1 MAQLS
6 LFKKN
11 QLDISLDGSL
21 SAGAQPDFVANDIVL
36 KSGAATAILHCST
49 PITVRSYFRADNNS
63 RLKTVAEIK
72 ADAEKFAADIAKAA
86 DEQAKELVRGALQ
99 KYEQAKSELRDSLRT
114 RTIQVSQDTNVAQTF
129 FGVRAVAGANVQA
142 VVRIA
147 ADWLLDGQVPADGIL
162 LEALGSASI
171 NINLGGQTTAASL
184 SLSVRVTDKGIARM
198 MPSFDLP
205 QIAFKGLPKLDL
217 GWAHALDF
225 GNLDFNGRSADSFSK
240 LFAFALPGLSGL
252 GAPPFELQWKPAMP
266 PKVNFSVASGL
277 LTIATDAP
285 ADGALVLKVAG
296 EPKVADLTNFSFS
309 LQQNG
314 ALALT
319 GVLAFAAQPHPKPLK
334 LDFDDPAFPLVIH
347 SIDPQANVTITMTG
361 SYNFGTGMV
370 TAPVTITAKLSW
382 PKLQISARSDPRT
395 FLTLDIGY
403 DVTSNIS
410 DGSVSGRLSRLNVVE
425 PYPVKLITATGQA
438 AIDGIVRL
446 FGMLD
451 VTVSD
456 PGVVN
461 LIKRLGEFAAIIANW
476 VAEGAAAVGSAL
488 IDAGEFLITAAAKIF
503 DALKAMANSAGKY
516 VILEIRL
523 DASTWALRQI
533 RVGFEGASSNA
544 LELNGLGLTL
554 KVPGGWRPSLL
565 VDLSE
570 SRPMFALLACPA
582 AVTEAVVLSTDLW
595 YSRPNAPSEQV
606 RDSTKDS
613 GKNPDS
619 PLIVVTGTLDASV
632 KALALIAYDAGKTS
646 FFSKVFDS
654 PVEETLTLDGVGGN
668 VTISAVTKR
677 PVLAQLVFGQAAP
690 CDLKVAVALAANA
703 KERLLP
709 FLSGPSPQGSQSSGG
724 GLIDSLG
731 QYIKVGDGNPAIT
744 IKDSNAELD
753 LPIEVGLGS
762 LKAQSTIH
770 FAVDIRTLKATISG
784 DSTVV
789 IKGPEVHGAKLLG
802 LDASILSVEPLATPT
817 TPFPQF
823 ALDFSHGGARLA
835 LLKDKARLELSFRRI
850 ASGGRGLVFKIDDF
864 AIGKGGIDLEARA
877 DANVPVTLAGVE
889 VPFRFTEGG
898 VSIKSSRLNSFNIT
912 GKGQLPPALIG
923 EANLTAS
930 LAMGMQDGNLTFKSA
945 SVVLDK
951 GADPIVSR
959 TTRFSLSLQKVQL
972 DAWDFG
978 NDGIHFWFLIT
989 GSARFTPGEGEF
1001 VDGLLKYLADLEIVF
1016 DHAPLTTNISVLKR
1030 HVRDFQI
1037 AVRMKKQINFFNL
1050 FKFELRSIGFHPEV
1064 ERFGNKPA
1072 LAISGQLNFA
1082 DTGDTVSPKIDFHD
1096 LWIAPPKPGMA
1107 LPQIA
1112 FDGLG
1117 VEMKLGG
1124 VKVEA
1129 TAVTVDGTMP
1139 SLALD
1144 PMIHY
1149 PDGITMEGFL
1159 ASGRLIVDGWAPIAG
1174 AMGFL
1179 EIGRLDGSR
1188 KHSFFVYGQVEQL
1201 SIPIPT
1207 PIGNLYLREV
1217 GFGLGFRYTFAGLV
1231 AADQVKSPQQ
1241 LIQVLDEVSKR
1252 QGELASF
1259 KAWAPEIDG
1268 DRLTLAMRALFT
1280 IESATESNE
1289 LTEAERFLPNPF
1301 MFDVAAALRSDLTFL
1316 MTVRV
1321 WLNTNYYSWVY
1332 GKLDESGKVTTAKE
1346 DIHTAPPLRGYLY
1359 LSAPRKTF
1367 LGRMVADGTGYL
1379 GEDPPLNAVLK
1390 SAMQGVTWS
1399 ATMLIQ
1405 PGLFHFEMGWPY
1417 ELKIHFEQKTAITD
1431 MAIRMEGGMVF
1442 RIEDT
1447 SMLYGVAFRG
1457 AGHAQI
1463 GGRIGGDSFGASAV
1477 ARAEFEID
1485 GKFIAYIP
1493 VGNPKNTLFYGAI
1506 SFTNTLSISIDVWL
1520 RIKIFGGSISFS
1532 LHLSFSQTISVAL
1545 ELAASPGALGGRGSA
1560 TLSFSAFGRTARLP
1574 ANFAFNT
1581 GQLEQARQQVE
1592 RFLTIG
1598 LGVVTP
1604 DPEKGLQPPPAPA
1617 APAQASQDVDNSV
1630 KVRDDLVKALEK
1642 VKARNIGQP
1651 SFWAVLFEIPL
1662 ARRAKPDQREFV
1674 MQLIPRDHTGGF
1686 ERDDTRG
1693 FEGIRILEDLP
1704 KATFYAPPPQP
1715 VDDDHP
1721 TVPTTKTVIDYRM
1734 DGIQTPPT
1742 NICSQNSNPHSPEYS
1757 ANQNAT
1763 IAAVD
1768 NTAGDSA
1775 NNLTLYHL
1783 LHECFLAAD
1792 KKDGSYVRRDDDHI
1806 FNGDLFEPEPI
1817 RIDPT
1822 PRRLPPDGAQAT
1834 EVLRDAARR
1843 QLPLDPAPAANQG
1856 QPRLSDYSRE
1866 VEERRSNVVTSIAES
1881 AAALAVGV
1889 ATQKQTDGTIK
1900 YVWPERR
1907 TGVDAR
1913 DFGLTFLVSETEL
1926 TQLFSKPADE
1936 NTPPQSTFTI
1946 KAREQKSAVSPNPG
1960 VGAPV
1965 WLLNPLD
1972 RFFARQN
1979 PTLAGASAFLTRNGI
1994 ALDWDLEPPWSH
2006 SSGPYSDPE
2015 FLARY
2020 YVVRREVIGRDG
2032 TDPRFP
2038 AVEFQVKAS
2047 APERRTANGIER
2059 LRHAAHLVD
2068 TLDDIAAMD
2077 QELANALLQRGDDP
2091 FAAWSKMR
2099 DSDRPIQTLLYTVVP
2114 VDLAGSRGEPTPI
2127 AFGIEEPAKT
2137 VKPLAKAEVIFRY
2150 KSMPTEQA
2158 YAPGNFDLFLRI
2170 DDPLARDK
2178 DHLTESALP
2187 QNDRRYKLQFRREVA
2202 VPGGTFGVDALTQAR
2217 ARPTPNDFEQPLR
2230 PGDLEITVVMQ
2241 RRETVLKDDADGV
2254 GRPFT
2259 AAERFQPLLIAP
2271 TVPPETPIRGT
2282 AYFRVAASSLNQ
2294 LKTLLIGQAADLCGY
2309 RVAVQRTSTEAAPV
2323 APSPW
2328 CPADLALLIH
2338 SDQNKPTNDALPVET
2353 MVEVFEHPRD
2363 ITFNALDF
2371 DDLEGDAGRLE
2382 LYHPNPDASLG
2393 DLIANGSND
2402 APIRRLVDPDR
2413 RTATRISWNSRPAS
2427 SSAHPAAV
2435 GPTEYHK
2442 LIGGF
2447 DVFETDLAELARL
2460 RDLSDYA
2467 RCVARVQRLPDD
2479 EFGLDP
2485 SEIVDFE
2492 KVEAH
2497 YPSEAQR
2504 YRTSEVLNRPEEQAP
2519 WFSTAET
2526 LLLWPRPVLR
2536 RFVSPAPPDA
2546 DLAPLFDRGRPTRL
2560 DIKLVLP
2567 TFTLSDGS
2575 TFAERVKLVSEAT
2588 EPTAEFY
2595 PSGHQNEPPYWTFER
2610 PRGWL
2615 PSGLSELLRNL
2626 RWVSIDAYHSAR
2638 TCDDAYAEQPSQFSA
2653 VKLSIRATREES
2665 FVGEVSFAVNLNPS
2679 LHPFLA
2685 DVLDRLRYDT
2695 PVGQAPYRRYTPV
2708 LDGAPPTKVKTLS
2721 DFMNERPADRDPYGW
2736 ALLRTLGLA
2745 TGIKLYDMER
2755 ADYVSAALALPLV
2768 DKAFKDIAAVYLN
2781 DSPAGMF
2788 GQPFVEVMTKAD
2800 GLHSLSS
2807 FDSGVPATTR
2817 KDAGDLIGDKGLS
2830 LVQIALRPVA
2840 EGLVTRPIFVGY
2852 VRVESRDAGPNAKLT
2867 LPVAGNGVSAVLLEC
2882 VDISGG
2888 LSGSAP
2894 VLVGVGAAT
2903 DLVAEGIKPL
2913 AEYRLANPGSGPAA
2927 LIRVT
2932 VAGTADVASLI
2943 EAWTAATQNEPL
2955 RVIGVWKPAAAQLMD
2970 TPDDQTLGVL
2980 PQLFGRFAPLSGI
2993 VIDVMLF
3000 GTPNCPK
3007 HDQSVNSLRRLVN
3020 MANRK
3025 GLAEPMSEENDPNK
3039 IDPAKLNARRA
3050 RLADLHAFT
3059 ARFIAHGPA
3068 AAMKDNKVPFALAS
3082 VIRHNPWRVAPSP
3095 DGVMDTLLVHEDS
3108 WARRRRYVVRP
3119 FGRYENLAN
3128 AVAGAVVPADKSAPS
3143 EPAPTPDLHDIIATD
3158 ETFAERSLD
3167 IVVPRTHPVLAPT
3180 FLSSQRLDVV
3190 DISNSDFDELKK
3202 GDPAIFNAAIEGGRR
3217 AGRKIEFV
3225 LARHPEEIQSEGN
3238 RQVADGYQFDAL
3250 GLQFFREYASPAWAR
3265 GLIDGGGAVW
3275 IGDSD
3280 LVPEFGTPQRPKP
3293 LPISF
3298 DGDSLD
3304 ETRHSEGSV
3313 GGVEVL
3319 THSYDGS
3326 LPQRIIDGW
3335 RGILSLRTADVPY
3348 FYRTHA
3354 VAHVAAGVVV
3364 SDAVGATVPEGRAI
3378 PRLPWV
3384 APPWEATTAQT
3395 SVATR
3400 TPYWSVVL
3408 DATGTVV
3415 TVVVSLPLLRHI
3427 DAISQD
3433 EFKQWLSGIAL
3444 PKVFRLPDAT
3454 ALYSIALEAG
3464 SEVTGARTVEADLMP
3479 LPPDQTTTPKRDKS
3493 SYAVTAAG
3501 PRFELPES
3509 LYVDG
3514 AKMPARLSP
3523 AWESPSMPVP
3533 AKNDGSGLWKADL
3546 PLLRK
3551 QSPAEAAPAP
3561 VQLDLSVAERATLA
3575 TFEIAASPMPP
3586 DGWGLWTGIAKSVKA
3601 MFVATR
3607 PPGVNPADWI
3617 PFRDAVTPLHNQYK
3631 QLVPGSAAVSF
3642 LKLMIDCANAAN
3654 PDAFWKAIPGAGT
3667 TYSKSVDGWVP
3678 GLPRKIGTSGS
3689 FITIMPPAAD
3699 SPDWGLSLDEDQSGI
3714 GKRID
3719 IADLLL
3725 TSTGVGDPEK
3735 RALVE
3740 TIWRTMRGITLGRL
3754 KRASAS
3760 SRAFEP
3766 LSQSLKDNAIQPI
3779 AGVVDNAALPRVF
3792 EMARELD
3799 ITTVECPDPAFKK
3812 LQHLID
3818 TIERQPTLNPDG
3830 LDPCQGIERTFIAL
3844 DTLAITGGRGAM
3856 PTVTVLMGQNALD
3869 HYGALLTDFLAAL
3882 SPPIAPNFKD
3892 PRTLTL
3898 RRPPSDIELSKLSAL
3913 PGVTAAALTAVR
3925 GLAQDQTLGA
3935 GRRMTVRITRGFAVP
3950 VSGAI
3955 ERLPS

>member
-6 LFKKN
+6 LFKTN
-11 QLDISLDGSL
+11 QLDVSLDGSL
-21 SAGAQPDFVANDIVL
+21 SAGAQPDFVVNDIVL
-36 KSGAATAILHCST
+36 KSGAATAILHCNT
-49 PITVRSYFRADNNS
+49 PITVRSYFLADNNS

-86 DEQAKELVRGALQ
+86 DEQAKELVRAALQ

-114 RTIQVSQDTNVAQTF
+114 RTIQVSQDTSVAQTF
-129 FGVRAVAGANVQA
+129 FGVRALAGANVQA
-142 VVRIA
+142 LVRIA
-147 ADWLLDGQVPADGIL
+147 ADWLLDGQAPGDGL
-162 LEALGSASI
+162 VLEALGSATV

-184 SLSVRVTDKGIARM
+184 SLSVRVTEKGIARM

-217 GWAHALDF
+217 GWADALDF
-225 GNLDFNGRSADSFSK
+225 GNLDFNGLSVDSFSK
-240 LFAFALPGLSGL
+240 LFAFALPSLSGL
-252 GAPPFELQWKPAMP
+252 GAPPFELQWKPST

-285 ADGALVLKVAG
+285 ANGALVLKVTG
-296 EPKVADLTNFSFS
+296 EPKVADLTGFSFS
-309 LQQNG
+309 LVQNG
-314 ALALT
+314 ALVLT
-319 GVLAFAAQPHPKPLK
+319 GVLAFAAQPPKQPLK

-361 SYNFGTGMV
+361 SYNLGTGAV
-370 TAPVTITAKLSW
+370 AAPVKITAQLSW

-395 FLTLDIGY
+395 FLTLDVGY
-403 DVTSNIS
+403 DVTSNLS

-451 VTVSD
+451 VSVSD

-461 LIKRLGEFAAIIANW
+461 LIKRLGELAAIIANW

-516 VILEIRL
+516 VVLEIRL

-582 AVTEAVVLSTDLW
+582 VVNEAVVLSTDLW

-619 PLIVVTGTLDASV
+619 PLIVLTGTLDASI
-632 KALALIAYDAGKTS
+632 KALALVAYDAGKTS
-646 FFSKVFDS
+646 FFSKVFDP

-677 PVLAQLVFGQAAP
+677 PVLAQLIFGQSAP
-690 CDLKVAVALAANA
+690 CDLKVDVALAANA

-709 FLSGPSPQGSQSSGG
+709 FMSGPSPQGSQSSGG

-731 QYIKVGDGNPAIT
+731 QYIKVGNGNPAIT
-744 IKDSNAELD
+744 VKDSNAELD

-864 AIGKGGIDLEARA
+864 AVGKGGIDLEARA

-1001 VDGLLKYLADLEIVF
+1001 VDGLLKYLSDLEIVF

-1030 HVRDFQI
+1030 HLRDFQI

-1188 KHSFFVYGQVEQL
+1188 KHSFFVYGQAEEL

-1207 PIGNLYLREV
+1207 PIGDLYLREV

-1280 IESATESNE
+1280 IESATEDNE
-1289 LTEAERFLPNPF
+1289 LTEEERYLPNPF
-1301 MFDVAAALRSDLTFL
+1301 MFDIAAALRSDLTFL

-1321 WLNTNYYSWVY
+1321 WINTNYYSWVY
-1332 GKLDESGKVTTAKE
+1332 GKLDESDNVTTAKE
-1346 DIHTAPPLRGYLY
+1346 DIHTSPPLRGYLY

-1506 SFTNTLSISIDVWL
+1506 SFSNTLSISIDVWL

-1581 GQLEQARQQVE
+1581 GELEQARQQVE

-1604 DPEKGLQPPPAPA
+1604 DPAKGLQPPPAPA

-1630 KVRDDLVKALEK
+1630 TVRDDLVKALER
-1642 VKARNIGQP
+1642 VQARDIGQP

-1662 ARRAKPDQREFV
+1662 ARRLKSDQREFV

-1686 ERDDTRG
+1686 E
-1693 FEGIRILEDLP
+1693 GIPESMLALKKLP
-1704 KATFYAPPPQP
+1704 GATFYAPPAPP
-1715 VDDDHP
+1715 EDNDHA
-1721 TVPTTKTVIDYRM
+1721 TVPTTKPMIDYRM
-1734 DGIQTPPT
+1734 DGIQTPLT
-1742 NICSQNSNPHSPEYS
+1742 NICPQNSDPHSPAYR

-1763 IAAVD
+1763 IAAVN
-1768 NTAGDSA
+1768 NTAGGSA

-1792 KKDGSYVRRDDDHI
+1792 KTTDGSYVRRDDDHI
-1806 FNGDLFEPEPI
+1806 FNGDLFEPEELW
-1817 RIDPT
+1817 IDPT
-1822 PRRLPPDGAQAT
+1822 PRRLPTDGAQAT
-1834 EVLRDAARR
+1834 EALRDAARR
-1843 QLPLDPAPAANQG
+1843 QLPLDPPPANNQG

-1866 VEERRSNVVTSIAES
+1866 VEERRSNVVTSVAES

-1889 ATQKQTDGTIK
+1889 STLKATDGATK
-1900 YVWPERR
+1900 HVWPERR

-1913 DFGLTFLVSETEL
+1913 DLGLTFLVTEAEL

-1946 KAREQKSAVSPNPG
+1946 KARQRKSDLIPDPG

-1972 RFFARQN
+1972 RFFASQN
-1979 PTLAGASAFLTRNGI
+1979 PTLAGASAFLTKNGV

-2006 SSGPYSDPE
+2006 STGPYSDPE

-2020 YVVRREVIGRDG
+2020 YVVRREVIGPDG

-2068 TLDDIAAMD
+2068 AVDDIAAMD
-2077 QELANALLQRGDDP
+2077 KELANALLQRGDDP
-2091 FAAWSKMR
+2091 HAAWSKMKK
-2099 DSDRPIQTLLYTVVP
+2099 SNRPIQTLLYTVVP

-2127 AFGIEEPAKT
+2127 VFGIEEPPET

-2150 KSMPTEQA
+2150 KSMPTEKA

-2170 DDPLARDK
+2170 DDPLARDE
-2178 DHLTESALP
+2178 DHPTEPALP
-2187 QNDRRYKLQFRREVA
+2187 QNDRRYALRFRREVA
-2202 VPGGTFGVDALTQAR
+2202 VPGGIFGVDALTQAR
-2217 ARPTPNDFEQPLR
+2217 ARPTPNDFDQPLR
-2230 PGDLEITVVMQ
+2230 PGDLEITVALKF
-2241 RRETVLKDDADGV
+2241 RETVLKDDADGV

-2259 AAERFQPLLIAP
+2259 AAERFQPLLIATAAP
-2271 TVPPETPIRGT
+2271 AATPIRGT
-2282 AYFRVAASSLNQ
+2282 AHFRLVDGSLDQ
-2294 LKTLLIGQAADLCGY
+2294 LKTLLIGQTADLCGY
-2309 RVAVQRTSTEAAPV
+2309 RVAAKRTSTDAVPV

-2363 ITFNALDF
+2363 VSFNALDF
-2371 DDLEGDAGRLE
+2371 DDLVGDAGRLE

-2393 DLIANGSND
+2393 DLIKSGGTAPT
-2402 APIRRLVDPDR
+2402 PIRRLVDPDR

-2427 SSAHPAAV
+2427 SSALPASV
-2435 GPTEYHK
+2435 SPTEYHK

-2447 DVFETDLAELARL
+2447 DVFETDLAELARVS
-2460 RDLSDYA
+2460 DLPDYA

-2504 YRTSEVLNRPEEQAP
+2504 YRASEVLNRPEEQAP

-2526 LLLWPRPVLR
+2526 LLLWPKPVLR

-2546 DLAPLFDRGRPTRL
+2546 DLTPLFDRGKPTRL
-2560 DIKLVLP
+2560 DIKLQLP
-2567 TFTLSDGS
+2567 TFKRKDDS
-2575 TFAERVKLVSEAT
+2575 TFAERVKLVSGAT
-2588 EPTAEFY
+2588 QPTAEFY
-2595 PSGHQNEPPYWTFER
+2595 PSGHENQPPYWTFEQQG
-2610 PRGWL
+2610 GWL

-2626 RWVSIDAYHSAR
+2626 RWVAIDEHHSAQ
-2638 TCDDAYAEQPSQFSA
+2638 TCDDAFAEQPSQFSA
-2653 VKLSIRATREES
+2653 VKLSIRATRGKS

-2679 LHPFLA
+2679 LHPLLA
-2685 DVLDRLRYDT
+2685 DVLDRLRYEASDKQ
-2695 PVGQAPYRRYTPV
+2695 PAYRRYTQV

-2736 ALLRTLGLA
+2736 ALLRTVGLA

-2755 ADYVSAALALPLV
+2755 ADYVSAELTLPLV
-2768 DKAFKDIAAVYLN
+2768 DKAFKEIAAVYLN
-2781 DSPAGMF
+2781 DSPAGVF

-2807 FDSGVPATTR
+2807 FDSGVPAATR
-2817 KDAGDLIGDKGLS
+2817 DDASDLIKQKGLS

-2840 EGLVTRPIFVGY
+2840 EGLVSRPIFIGY
-2852 VRVESRDAGPNAKLT
+2852 VRVDSRDAGPNAKLT

-2888 LSGSAP
+2888 LSGSTP
-2894 VLVGVGAAT
+2894 VLAGVGAVT
-2903 DLVAEGIKPL
+2903 DLVAEGIKP
-2913 AEYRLANPGSGPAA
+2913 AGEYRLANPGSGPVA
-2927 LIRVT
+2927 LIRVS
-2932 VAGTADVASLI
+2932 VAGTADVASVI
-2943 EAWTAATQNEPL
+2943 EAWAAATRDEPL
-2955 RVIGVWKPAAAQLMD
+2955 RVCPVWKPAAAQLMD
-2970 TPDDQTLGVL
+2970 TPDDQTLGVS
-2980 PQLFGRFAPLSGI
+2980 PELFGRFAPLSG
-2993 VIDVMLF
+2993 VVVDVMMF

-3007 HDQSVNSLRRLVN
+3007 HDQSVNSLRRLVD

-3039 IDPAKLNARRA
+3039 IEPAKLNARRA
-3050 RLADLHAFT
+3050 RLAELHAFT

-3095 DGVMDTLLVHEDS
+3095 DGVMDTMLVHEDS

-3128 AVAGAVVPADKSAPS
+3128 AVAGAVVPADKSAPAK
-3143 EPAPTPDLHDIIATD
+3143 PAPAPDLHDIIASD
-3158 ETFAERSLD
+3158 ETFAERSVD

-3190 DISNSDFDELKK
+3190 DISNSDYDELKK
-3202 GDPAIFNAAIEGGRR
+3202 GDPAIFNAAIEAGRR

-3225 LARHPEEIQSEGN
+3225 LARHPEEILSEGN

-3250 GLQFFREYASPAWAR
+3250 GLQFFREYASPAWVR
-3265 GLIDGGGAVW
+3265 GLTVGDGTVW
-3275 IGDSD
+3275 IDDSD
-3280 LVPEFGTPQRPKP
+3280 LVPEFGTPQHPKP
-3293 LPISF
+3293 LAISF
-3298 DGDSLD
+3298 DGDSFD
-3304 ETRHSEGSV
+3304 ETRHSEGP
-3313 GGVEVL
+3313 GGVDGMI
-3319 THSYDGS
+3319 HPYDGS

-3335 RGILSLRTADVPY
+3335 RGIFSLRTADVPY

-3384 APPWEATTAQT
+3384 APPWEATTAPT

-3400 TPYWSVVL
+3400 APYWSVVL
-3408 DATGTVV
+3408 DTTGTVV
-3415 TVVVSLPLLRHI
+3415 TLVVSLPLLRHI

-3433 EFKQWLSGIAL
+3433 EFTQWLSGIPL

-3501 PRFELPES
+3501 PRFEVPDS
-3509 LYVDG
+3509 LFVDG

-3523 AWESPSMPVP
+3523 AWESPPVPVP
-3533 AKNDGSGLWKADL
+3533 AKTDGSGLWKADL

-3551 QSPAEAAPAP
+3551 QTLAEAAPAR
-3561 VQLDLSVAERATLA
+3561 VQLDLSAAERATLA
-3575 TFEIAASPMPP
+3575 TFEIAASADPP
-3586 DGWGLWTGIAKSVKA
+3586 SGWGLWTGIAKSVKA

-3607 PPGVNPADWI
+3607 PPGTSPADWI
-3617 PFRDAVTPLHNQYK
+3617 PFRDAVTPLHNKYK
-3631 QLVPGSAAVSF
+3631 QLLAPGSAAVSF
-3642 LKLMIDCANAAN
+3642 LKLMVDCANDAN
-3654 PDAFWKAIPGAGT
+3654 PDTFWKAIPGAGT

-3678 GLPRKIGTSGS
+3678 GLPREIGTSGT

-3699 SPDWGLSLDEDQSGI
+3699 TADWSVSLDEDQSGI
-3714 GKRID
+3714 DKRID
-3719 IADLLL
+3719 IARLLL

-3735 RALVE
+3735 RTLAE
-3740 TIWRTMRGITLGRL
+3740 AIWRTMRGITLGSL
-3754 KRASAS
+3754 KRKSAPA
-3760 SRAFEP
+3760 RAYEP
-3766 LSQSLKDNAIQPI
+3766 LSQPLKGNAIAPMG
-3779 AGVVDNAALPRVF
+3779 GVVDNAGLPRVF

-3799 ITTVECPDPAFKK
+3799 IKTDTCPGPAFEK
-3812 LQHLID
+3812 LQNLIH
-3818 TIERQPTLNPDG
+3818 TIESQPTLNPDG
-3830 LDPCQGIERTFIAL
+3830 LDPRQGIERTFIAL
-3844 DTLAITGGRGAM
+3844 DTLAMTFGSGTM
-3856 PTVTVLMGQNALD
+3856 PVMSVLMGQNALD

-3882 SPPIAPNFKD
+3882 SPPVASNFKD
-3892 PRTLTL
+3892 PQTLTL
-3898 RRPPSDIELSKLSAL
+3898 RRPPSDIELNKLSAL
-3913 PGVTAAALTAVR
+3913 PGVNAAVFTAVR

-3955 ERLPS
+3955 ERLPT

>member
-1 MAQLS
+1 
-6 LFKKN
+6 
-11 QLDISLDGSL
+11 
-21 SAGAQPDFVANDIVL
+21 
-36 KSGAATAILHCST
+36 
-49 PITVRSYFRADNNS
+49 
-63 RLKTVAEIK
+63 
-72 ADAEKFAADIAKAA
+72 
-86 DEQAKELVRGALQ
+86 
-99 KYEQAKSELRDSLRT
+99 
-114 RTIQVSQDTNVAQTF
+114 
-129 FGVRAVAGANVQA
+129 
-142 VVRIA
+142 
-147 ADWLLDGQVPADGIL
+147 
-162 LEALGSASI
+162 
-171 NINLGGQTTAASL
+171 
-184 SLSVRVTDKGIARM
+184 
-198 MPSFDLP
+198 
-205 QIAFKGLPKLDL
+205 
-217 GWAHALDF
+217 
-225 GNLDFNGRSADSFSK
+225 
-240 LFAFALPGLSGL
+240 
-252 GAPPFELQWKPAMP
+252 
-266 PKVNFSVASGL
+266 
-277 LTIATDAP
+277 
-285 ADGALVLKVAG
+285 
-296 EPKVADLTNFSFS
+296 
-309 LQQNG
+309 
-314 ALALT
+314 
-319 GVLAFAAQPHPKPLK
+319 
-334 LDFDDPAFPLVIH
+334 
-347 SIDPQANVTITMTG
+347 
-361 SYNFGTGMV
+361 
-370 TAPVTITAKLSW
+370 
-382 PKLQISARSDPRT
+382 
-395 FLTLDIGY
+395 
-403 DVTSNIS
+403 
-410 DGSVSGRLSRLNVVE
+410 
-425 PYPVKLITATGQA
+425 
-438 AIDGIVRL
+438 
-446 FGMLD
+446 
-451 VTVSD
+451 
-456 PGVVN
+456 
-461 LIKRLGEFAAIIANW
+461 
-476 VAEGAAAVGSAL
+476 
-488 IDAGEFLITAAAKIF
+488 
-503 DALKAMANSAGKY
+503 
-516 VILEIRL
+516 
-523 DASTWALRQI
+523 
-533 RVGFEGASSNA
+533 
-544 LELNGLGLTL
+544 
-554 KVPGGWRPSLL
+554 
-565 VDLSE
+565 
-570 SRPMFALLACPA
+570 
-582 AVTEAVVLSTDLW
+582 
-595 YSRPNAPSEQV
+595 
-606 RDSTKDS
+606 
-613 GKNPDS
+613 
-619 PLIVVTGTLDASV
+619 
-632 KALALIAYDAGKTS
+632 
-646 FFSKVFDS
+646 
-654 PVEETLTLDGVGGN
+654 
-668 VTISAVTKR
+668 
-677 PVLAQLVFGQAAP
+677 
-690 CDLKVAVALAANA
+690 
-703 KERLLP
+703 
-709 FLSGPSPQGSQSSGG
+709 
-724 GLIDSLG
+724 
-731 QYIKVGDGNPAIT
+731 
-744 IKDSNAELD
+744 
-753 LPIEVGLGS
+753 
-762 LKAQSTIH
+762 
-770 FAVDIRTLKATISG
+770 
-784 DSTVV
+784 
-789 IKGPEVHGAKLLG
+789 
-802 LDASILSVEPLATPT
+802 
-817 TPFPQF
+817 
-823 ALDFSHGGARLA
+823 
-835 LLKDKARLELSFRRI
+835 
-850 ASGGRGLVFKIDDF
+850 
-864 AIGKGGIDLEARA
+864 
-877 DANVPVTLAGVE
+877 
-889 VPFRFTEGG
+889 
-898 VSIKSSRLNSFNIT
+898 
-912 GKGQLPPALIG
+912 
-923 EANLTAS
+923 
-930 LAMGMQDGNLTFKSA
+930 MGMQDGNLTFKSA

-1030 HVRDFQI
+1030 HLRDFQI

-1064 ERFGNKPA
+1064 ERFGSKPA

-1188 KHSFFVYGQVEQL
+1188 KHSFFVYGQAEQL

-1207 PIGNLYLREV
+1207 PIGDLYLREV

-1268 DRLTLAMRALFT
+1268 DRVTLAMRALFT
-1280 IESATESNE
+1280 IESATEDNE
-1289 LTEAERFLPNPF
+1289 LTEEERYLPNPF

-1332 GKLDESGKVTTAKE
+1332 GKLDESDNVTTAKE
-1346 DIHTAPPLRGYLY
+1346 DIHTSPPLRGYLY

-1390 SAMQGVTWS
+1390 SAMQGITWS

-1463 GGRIGGDSFGASAV
+1463 GGRIGGDSFGASAI

-1506 SFTNTLSISIDVWL
+1506 SFSNTLSISIDVWL

-1574 ANFAFNT
+1574 AHFAFNT
-1581 GQLEQARQQVE
+1581 GELEQARQQVE

-1604 DPEKGLQPPPAPA
+1604 DPANGLQSPPAPA
-1617 APAQASQDVDNSV
+1617 APAQGSQDVDNSV
-1630 KVRDDLVKALEK
+1630 TVRDELVQALEK

-1651 SFWAVLFEIPL
+1651 SFWAVLFEIPA
-1662 ARRAKPDQREFV
+1662 ARRAKPDQREFI

-1693 FEGIRILEDLP
+1693 FKGIRILEDLP
-1704 KATFYAPPPQP
+1704 EATFYAPPAPP
-1715 VDDDHP
+1715 ADDNHT
-1721 TVPTTKTVIDYRM
+1721 TVPTTDAVIDYRM
-1734 DGIQTPPT
+1734 SGIQTPPA
-1742 NICSQNSNPHSPEYS
+1742 NICPQNSDPHSPVYS

-1763 IAAVD
+1763 IATVD
-1768 NTAGDSA
+1768 NTAGGSA

-1792 KKDGSYVRRDDDHI
+1792 KKNGSYVRRDDDHI

-1822 PRRLPPDGAQAT
+1822 PRRLPTDGAQAT
-1834 EVLRDAARR
+1834 ETLRDAARR

-1856 QPRLSDYSRE
+1856 QPRMSDYSRE
-1866 VEERRSNVVTSIAES
+1866 VEERRSNVVTSVAES

-1889 ATQKQTDGTIK
+1889 VTQKATDGTIK

-1913 DFGLTFLVSETEL
+1913 DLGLTFLVTETEL
-1926 TQLFSKPADE
+1926 AQLFSKPADE

-1946 KAREQKSAVSPNPG
+1946 KARDRKSALIPDPG

-1972 RFFARQN
+1972 RFFASQN
-1979 PTLAGASAFLTRNGI
+1979 PTLAGASAFLTKNGI

-2015 FLARY
+2015 FLARH
-2020 YVVRREVIGRDG
+2020 YVVRREVIGPDG

-2047 APERRTANGIER
+2047 APERRTATGIER

-2068 TLDDIAAMD
+2068 ALDDIAAMD
-2077 QELANALLQRGDDP
+2077 QELANALRQRGDDP
-2091 FAAWSKMR
+2091 YAAWSKMEK
-2099 DSDRPIQTLLYTVVP
+2099 SDRPIQTLLYTVVP

-2127 AFGIEEPAKT
+2127 AFGIQEPAPT

-2150 KSMPTEQA
+2150 KRMPTEQA
-2158 YAPGNFDLFLRI
+2158 YAPDNFDLFLRI

-2178 DHLTESALP
+2178 DHLTEPALP
-2187 QNDRRYKLQFRREVA
+2187 QNDKLYTLRFRREIA
-2202 VPGGTFGVDALTQAR
+2202 IPGGIFGVDALTQAR
-2217 ARPTPNDFEQPLR
+2217 ARPTPDDFKQPLR
-2230 PGDLEITVVMQ
+2230 PGDLEITVAMQ
-2241 RRETVLKDDADGV
+2241 HRETVLKDDADGV
-2254 GRPFT
+2254 GRPLT
-2259 AAERFQPLLIAP
+2259 AAERFQPLMID
-2271 TVPPETPIRGT
+2271 TVVPQETPIRGT
-2282 AYFRVAASSLNQ
+2282 AYFKVVGGSLDE
-2294 LKTLLIGQAADLCGY
+2294 LKKLLIGQATDLCGY
-2309 RVAVQRTSTEAAPV
+2309 RVAVQRTSTKAAPV

-2338 SDQNKPTNDALPVET
+2338 SDQNKTTNDALPVET
-2353 MVEVFEHPRD
+2353 MVEVFEHPRE
-2363 ITFNALDF
+2363 IVFNALDF
-2371 DDLEGDAGRLE
+2371 DDLGGDAGRLE

-2427 SSAHPAAV
+2427 SSALPDAV

-2460 RDLSDYA
+2460 RDLPDYA
-2467 RCVARVQRLPDD
+2467 RCIARVQRLPDD

-2504 YRTSEVLNRPEEQAP
+2504 YRASEVLNRPEEQAP

-2546 DLAPLFDRGRPTRL
+2546 DLMPLFDRGKPTRL
-2560 DIKLVLP
+2560 DIKLELP

-2588 EPTAEFY
+2588 EPSSEFY

-2610 PRGWL
+2610 PAGGGWL
-2615 PSGLSELLRNL
+2615 PSDLSELLRNL
-2626 RWVSIDAYHSAR
+2626 RWVAIDAYHSAQ
-2638 TCDDAYAEQPSQFSA
+2638 TCDGAYAEQPYQFSA
-2653 VKLSIRATREES
+2653 VKLSIRATRKDS

-2695 PVGQAPYRRYTPV
+2695 SGEQPAYRRYTPV

-2721 DFMNERPADRDPYGW
+2721 DFMTERPADRDPYGW

-2768 DKAFKDIAAVYLN
+2768 DKAFKAIAAVYLN
-2781 DSPAGMF
+2781 DRPAGMF

-2807 FDSGVPATTR
+2807 LDSGVPKTTR

-2840 EGLVTRPIFVGY
+2840 EGLVTRPIFIGY
-2852 VRVESRDAGPNAKLT
+2852 VRVDSKGAGPNAKLT

-2888 LSGSAP
+2888 LSGGAP
-2894 VLVGVGAAT
+2894 ALVGVGAVF

-2913 AEYRLANPGSGPAA
+2913 MEYRLANPGSGPVA

-2932 VAGTADVASLI
+2932 VAGTADVASVI
-2943 EAWTAATQNEPL
+2943 EAWAAATKDEPL
-2955 RVIGVWKPAAAQLMD
+2955 CVIPVWKPAAAQLMD
-2970 TPDDQTLGVL
+2970 TPDDRTLGVS
-2980 PQLFGRFAPLSGI
+2980 PELFGRFAPLSGI
-2993 VIDVMLF
+2993 VVDVMLF

-3007 HDQSVNSLRRLVN
+3007 HDQAVNSLRRLVD

-3025 GLAEPMSEENDPNK
+3025 GLAEPMSEENDPSK

-3050 RLADLHAFT
+3050 RLAELHAFT

-3128 AVAGAVVPADKSAPS
+3128 AVAGAVVLADKSAS
-3143 EPAPTPDLHDIIATD
+3143 SKPAPTPDLRDIIADD
-3158 ETFAERSLD
+3158 ETFADRSVD

-3190 DISNSDFDELKK
+3190 DISNSDVDELKK
-3202 GDPAIFNAAIEGGRR
+3202 GDPAIFNAAIEAGRR

-3225 LARHPEEIQSEGN
+3225 LARHPEEILSEGN

-3293 LPISF
+3293 LAISL
-3298 DGDSLD
+3298 DGDSFD
-3304 ETRHSEGSV
+3304 ETRHSEGP
-3313 GGVEVL
+3313 GGVDGMI
-3319 THSYDGS
+3319 HPYDGS

-3335 RGILSLRTADVPY
+3335 RGILALRTADVPY

-3384 APPWEATTAQT
+3384 APPWEASTVPT

-3400 TPYWSVVL
+3400 APYWSVVL
-3408 DATGTVV
+3408 DTTGTVV

-3427 DAISQD
+3427 DAISQN
-3433 EFKQWLSGIAL
+3433 EFTQWLSGIPL

-3454 ALYSIALEAG
+3454 TLYSIALEAG

-3501 PRFELPES
+3501 PRFEVPDS
-3509 LYVDG
+3509 LFVDG

-3523 AWESPSMPVP
+3523 AWESPSVPVP
-3533 AKNDGSGLWKADL
+3533 AKTDGSGLWKADL

-3551 QSPAEAAPAP
+3551 QTPAEAAPAP
-3561 VQLDLSVAERATLA
+3561 VQLDLSATERATLA

-3586 DGWGLWTGIAKSVKA
+3586 DGWGLWTGIARSVMA

-3607 PPGVNPADWI
+3607 SPGTNPADWI
-3617 PFRDAVTPLHNQYK
+3617 PFRDAVTPLYNKYK
-3631 QLVPGSAAVSF
+3631 QLLAAGSAPVSF
-3642 LKLMIDCANAAN
+3642 LKLMVDCANAAN
-3654 PDAFWKAIPGAGT
+3654 PDAFWKAIPGAGM

-3678 GLPRKIGTSGS
+3678 GLPRKIGTSGT
-3689 FITIMPPAAD
+3689 FITIMPPATDSAD
-3699 SPDWGLSLDEDQSGI
+3699 WSLSLDEDQSGI
-3714 GKRID
+3714 DKRID
-3719 IADLLL
+3719 IARLLL

-3735 RALVE
+3735 RALAE
-3740 TIWRTMRGITLGRL
+3740 AIWRTMRGITLGSL
-3754 KRASAS
+3754 KRKSTPA
-3760 SRAFEP
+3760 RAYEP
-3766 LSQSLKDNAIQPI
+3766 LRQPLKGNAIEPMG
-3779 AGVVDNAALPRVF
+3779 GVVGNAGLPRVF
-3792 EMARELD
+3792 EMTRELD
-3799 ITTVECPDPAFKK
+3799 IKTTECPDPAFEK
-3812 LQHLID
+3812 LHNLIR
-3818 TIERQPTLNPDG
+3818 TIESQPTLNPDG
-3830 LDPCQGIERTFIAL
+3830 LDPRQGIERTLIAL
-3844 DTLAITGGRGAM
+3844 DTLAMTLGRGAM
-3856 PTVTVLMGQNALD
+3856 PVVTVLMGQNALD

-3882 SPPIAPNFKD
+3882 SPPVAPNFKD
-3892 PRTLTL
+3892 PQTLTL
-3898 RRPPSDIELSKLSAL
+3898 RRPPSDIELSKLSVL
-3913 PGVTAAALTAVR
+3913 PGVNAAALTAVR
-3925 GLAQDQTLGA
+3925 SLARDQTLGA

-3955 ERLPS
+3955 ERLPT